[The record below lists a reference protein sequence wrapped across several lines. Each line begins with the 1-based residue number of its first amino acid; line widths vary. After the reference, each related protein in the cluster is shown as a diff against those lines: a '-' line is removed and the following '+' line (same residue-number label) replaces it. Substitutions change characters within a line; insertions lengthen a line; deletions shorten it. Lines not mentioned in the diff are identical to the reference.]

1 MALNNSGTLTWSSRG
16 EKTGSISI
24 RSASMDEL
32 PYIVLD
38 YNFRDQPRNYKVQ
51 LVSSPSNLG
60 KGKTWYFLC
69 PVTEKRCRILYSID
83 GHFLHREAFKGCY
96 YESQIQSKKWRE
108 MDKLYGE
115 SFKLDSLNEQLYQK
129 YFKKTYAGKPTKR
142 YLRLIN
148 RIEGAESIPI
158 DSIERM
164 MAI

>member
-1 MALNNSGTLTWSSRG
+1 MPRHPTFPTLYDDALQIGISRLKEFGYIDNGFNKSGILTWSSRG

-96 YESQIQSKKWRE
+96 YE
-108 MDKLYGE
+108 
-115 SFKLDSLNEQLYQK
+115 
-129 YFKKTYAGKPTKR
+129 T
-142 YLRLIN
+142 
-148 RIEGAESIPI
+148 
-158 DSIERM
+158 
-164 MAI
+164 